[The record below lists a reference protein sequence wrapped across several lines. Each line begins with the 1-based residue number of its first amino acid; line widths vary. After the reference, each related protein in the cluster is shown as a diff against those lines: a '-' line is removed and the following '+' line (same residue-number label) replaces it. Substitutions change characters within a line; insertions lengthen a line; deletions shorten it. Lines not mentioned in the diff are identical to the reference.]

1 MLIHEEFTD
10 DDAND
15 MMQVELGQICRLRDK
30 AEIVDILLESGAGLG
45 VVESMADTP
54 LHSAVLYY
62 PSTMQTV
69 DLLLEKG
76 ADVTALNFLSS

>member
-10 DDAND
+10 DEAND

-45 VVESMADTP
+45 VVESMANTP
-54 LHSAVLYY
+54 LHSDVLYY